1 MGAALAVTGA
11 LVAGYS
17 SYKQYETSKSY
28 AHQQTILARANGF
41 AQMRQLQ
48 MQSAMLAQQANA
60 YMAQSGAFVRQAD
73 AYVMQAQIAE
83 RTGQIL
89 QANEMA
95 RASQAEKEA
104 EEQSRRA
111 AELRRQ
117 MIGGAKT
124 QFAANGVLLESRP
137 QSAVAMWEQDETA
150 DLAYEL
156 MGIKDK
162 RDNEVWGYVWN
173 GNQAR
178 LQGLFDA
185 QALKLQGDASMIEAG
200 NARINASSAMAQS
213 RIALLEAQMAGTNW
227 LGVRA
232 TGNANVDAAQWNMYS
247 SIGGSAATI
256 GTVAYSR
263 SDRPTARTGS
273 AYQPNNDASARFANS
288 PLNA

>member
-1 MGAALAVTGA
+1 MGAALAVAGA
-11 LVAGYS
+11 LVGAYS
-17 SYKQYETSKSY
+17 AYSQYDSAKDF
-28 AHQQTILARANGF
+28 AKQQTILARANGLT
-41 AQMRQLQ
+41 QMRQLQ
-48 MQSAMLAQQANA
+48 MQSAMLARQANA

-73 AYVMQAQIAE
+73 AYDIQAQIAA

-95 RASQAEKEA
+95 RASQSEKEA

-117 MIGGAKT
+117 LIGGAKT

-162 RDNEVWGYVWN
+162 RDNEVWGYVWK

-232 TGNANVDAAQWNMYS
+232 TGNANVDAARWNMYS
-247 SIGGSAATI
+247 SVGGSAATI

-273 AYQPNNDASARFANS
+273 AYQPNNDASAIYKRS

>member
-1 MGAALAVTGA
+1 MGAALAVVGA
-11 LVAGYS
+11 AVYGYS
-17 SYKQYETSKSY
+17 AYRQYEASKKY
-28 AHQQTILARANGF
+28 ARQQANLARANGF

-73 AYVMQAQIAE
+73 AYAMQAQIEA

-89 QANEMA
+89 QANEMT

-104 EEQSRRA
+104 DEQSRRA

-178 LQGLFDA
+178 LQSLFDA

-232 TGNANVDAAQWNMYS
+232 AGNANVDAAQWNMYS

-256 GTVAYSR
+256 GTVAYSK